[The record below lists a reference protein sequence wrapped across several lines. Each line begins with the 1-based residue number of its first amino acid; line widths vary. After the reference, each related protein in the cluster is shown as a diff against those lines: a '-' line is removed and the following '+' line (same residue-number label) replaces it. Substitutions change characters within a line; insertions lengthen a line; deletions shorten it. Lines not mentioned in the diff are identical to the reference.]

1 MRKFFYLSFMCLVM
15 SLAVPATAQIS
26 SITDLY
32 GKYKFTAT
40 VEVVDATYN
49 DTFANSSECD
59 VTVTSESGY
68 MAGITGF
75 AGSSQTILVNKWN
88 AETQG
93 LTVLNPNY
101 PQIFSGLDMTWYEG
115 TYPYV
120 WNDSILK
127 PYNEIVYTYDAAAKT
142 ISVPDFSIVKCN
154 HGESSADIVARFTDV
169 KMTLVEA
176 EVFEVIDLS
185 GEWTYEPYYV
195 RNDSTFAT
203 TFNITLTKTD
213 TENKAYDATFTI
225 GDFAPFTLQGTF
237 DGMTLSIPYDTLYLS
252 LEDSIRFGS
261 WTTMSGSFD
270 FNLASS
276 SRMDQNGYWIVT
288 RDTIYTWDE
297 AGDSLAVNPAE
308 RLQYYY
314 SGGKITRENPDAFD
328 WLGTY
333 KVTIPAGGMMSFSE
347 EYTFPDEFEIVF
359 EEKYDY
365 IYMTWFMGED
375 IYTTCN
381 STILLNGAE
390 DGSSAELDLSASYY
404 GPLVKNLGNGA
415 FLRLNDINGEAT
427 QLTLTRNDDGTY
439 TMSDFWI
446 SKYTYGESE
455 QEWLCGFSG
464 ATLEKTVPE
473 PFNWLGEFV
482 ATAATVEGEG
492 YPTEFDFVIEDI
504 DGVYMLTTLMGND
517 LAGLNWGGLK
527 LTVSEDG
534 NSASLALNGGYGA
547 ALVKSNGDGTFL
559 QLADAE
565 GSTAPLTLTV
575 EGDAIHIDG
584 FKLMTY
590 SFNDNGTIAEL
601 AHYSDITAVRKVADD
616 AVDYT
621 PNHTG
626 EKTRAE
632 RLLNGV
638 TMVSSYTWE
647 TNTLTVD
654 NTTPM
659 AYSEYVDSVSMIAAP
674 GDVVTMTVDA
684 TGSWMNAFV
693 YIDTDADGFTASIA
707 EGSEWQPAGDL
718 VSYSFYNNGN
728 TDSDATGWNSVG
740 EVVTGDNRSTIALP
754 AFAVPAAEGT
764 YRVRVKY
771 DWCNIDPAGST
782 ESYWNGTFMSHGAQI
797 VDFLLKVEAVPTG
810 IDSVTDASSVEGIYD
825 LLGRRIDVI
834 SAPGIYIVNG
844 KKTLV
849 K

>member
-1 MRKFFYLSFMCLVM
+1 MRKIFYFSFMSLM
-15 SLAVPATAQIS
+15 LLLAVPATAQIS

-40 VEVVDATYN
+40 VEVVDASSA
-49 DTFANSSECD
+49 DVFANAAESE
-59 VTVTSESGY
+59 VTITSLSGY

-75 AGSSQTILVNKWN
+75 AGSSQTIQVNEWD

-93 LTVLNPNY
+93 LKVLNPNY
-101 PQIFSGLDMTWYEG
+101 PQVFTGYDMTWYEG

-120 WNDSILK
+120 WNDTVLK
-127 PYNEIVYTYDAAAKT
+127 PYNEIVYTYDAATQT
-142 ISVPDFSIVKCN
+142 ITVPDFSVVKCN
-154 HGESSADIVARFTDV
+154 HSEESTTILARFTDV

-176 EVFEVIDLS
+176 ENFEIIDLS
-185 GEWTYEPYYV
+185 GEWTYEPYAV

-213 TENKAYDATFTI
+213 TENKTYDATFTI

-237 DGMTLSIPYDTLYLS
+237 DGITLTIPYDKLYLS
-252 LEDSIRFGS
+252 VEDSIRFGS
-261 WTTMSGSFD
+261 TKYTDGSFD
-270 FNLASS
+270 FTLSS
-276 SRMDQNGYWIVT
+276 NSKMYQDNYWIVT

-314 SGGKITRENPDAFD
+314 AGGKITRPNPDAFD

-333 KVTIPAGGMMSFSE
+333 KVTVPAGGMMSFSE
-347 EYTFPDEFEIVF
+347 EYTFPEEFEIVF

-375 IYTTCN
+375 IYTTCG

-390 DGSSAELDLSASYY
+390 DGSSAELDLSSSYY
-404 GPLVKNLGNGA
+404 GPLVKNLGGGTY
-415 FLRLNDINGEAT
+415 LRLNDVNGEAT
-427 QLTLTRNDDGTY
+427 KLSLTRNDDGTY
-439 TMSDFWI
+439 TISDFWI
-446 SKYTYGESE
+446 SKYTFGESQ

-464 ATLEKTVPE
+464 AVLEKVVPE
-473 PFNWLGEFV
+473 PFDWAGDFV
-482 ATAATVEGEG
+482 ATAASVEGDG
-492 YPTEFDFVIEDI
+492 YPTEFEFTIQNV
-504 DGVYMLTTLMGND
+504 DGTYMLTTLMGND
-517 LAGLNWGGLK
+517 LANLNWGGLA
-527 LTVSEDG
+527 LTVAEDG
-534 NSASLALNGGYGA
+534 NSASLALNGAYGA
-547 ALVKSNGDGTFL
+547 ALITSLGDGAYL

-565 GSTAPLTLTV
+565 GTTNPLTLTV
-575 EGDAIHIDG
+575 NGDAIHIDA

-590 SFNDNGTIAEL
+590 SFSEGGSTGEVAT
-601 AHYSDITAVRKVADD
+601 YSDVTAVRKAGEV

-626 EKTRAE
+626 EKTRTE

-647 TNTLTVD
+647 ANTLTID

-674 GDVVTMTVDA
+674 GDVVSMTVDA

-718 VSYSFYNNGN
+718 VAYSFYNNGN

-740 EVVTGDNRSTIALP
+740 DVVTGNDRSTIVLP
-754 AFAVPAAEGT
+754 DFAVPATEGT

-782 ESYWNGTFMSHGAQI
+782 DSYWGGTFMSHGAQI
-797 VDFLLKVEAVPTG
+797 VDFLLKVETVPTG
-810 IDSVTDASSVEGIYD
+810 IENVTEGTVVEGIYD
-825 LLGRRIDVI
+825 LSGRRIDTV